1 MIPALELGLM
11 NIFLV
16 ILFAYL
22 IGSIPFGIIIS
33 KIMGLGNLRNIGSGN
48 IGATNVLRT
57 GNKLAAILTL
67 SFDLLKGAIAVII
80 TYYIV
85 NDTTAQIAALSS
97 FLGHC
102 FPIWLKFKGGKG
114 VATFIGISL
123 ALYWP
128 AGILICLTWV
138 LTAFLSRISS
148 LSALIS
154 SLSSIL
160 WVWILGVPSAVFVMI
175 VLTILLWYRHID
187 TIKRIIK
194 NTEPKINNENQ
205 NKVLLSL
212 HSNHH

>member
-67 SFDLLKGAIAVII
+67 IFDLLKGAISVII
-80 TYYIV
+80 TYYIF

-160 WVWILGVPSAVFVMI
+160 WVWILGVPSAVCHDSSNNINMVPS
-175 VLTILLWYRHID
+175 YR
-187 TIKRIIK
+187 KYKK
-194 NTEPKINNENQ
+194 NN
-205 NKVLLSL
+205 
-212 HSNHH
+212 

>member
-67 SFDLLKGAIAVII
+67 IFDLLKCAIAVII
-80 TYYIV
+80 TYYIF

-97 FLGHC
+97 F
-102 FPIWLKFKGGKG
+102 
-114 VATFIGISL
+114 
-123 ALYWP
+123 
-128 AGILICLTWV
+128 
-138 LTAFLSRISS
+138 
-148 LSALIS
+148 
-154 SLSSIL
+154 
-160 WVWILGVPSAVFVMI
+160 
-175 VLTILLWYRHID
+175 
-187 TIKRIIK
+187 
-194 NTEPKINNENQ
+194 
-205 NKVLLSL
+205 
-212 HSNHH
+212 

>member
-1 MIPALELGLM
+1 MMPALELGLM

-67 SFDLLKGAIAVII
+67 IFDLLKGAISVII
-80 TYYIV
+80 TYYIF

-138 LTAFLSRISS
+138 LTAFLSRVSS

-160 WVWILGVPSAVFVMI
+160 WVWILGVPSAVFVMT
-175 VLTILLWYRHID
+175 VLTILIWFRHIEN
-187 TIKRIIK
+187 IKRIIK
-194 NTEPKINNENQ
+194 NTEPKINN
-205 NKVLLSL
+205 
-212 HSNHH
+212 

>member
-1 MIPALELGLM
+1 MIPALELDLM

-67 SFDLLKGAIAVII
+67 IFDLLKGAIAVII
-80 TYYIV
+80 TYYIF

-138 LTAFLSRISS
+138 LIAFLSRTSS

-160 WVWILGVPSAVFVMI
+160 WVWVLGAPSAVFIMT
-175 VLTILLWYRHID
+175 VLTILIWYRHIEN
-187 TIKRIIK
+187 IKRIIK
-194 NTEPKINNENQ
+194 NTEPKINN
-205 NKVLLSL
+205 
-212 HSNHH
+212 

>member
-1 MIPALELGLM
+1 MMPALELGLM

-67 SFDLLKGAIAVII
+67 IFDLLKGAISVVI
-80 TYYIV
+80 TYYIF

-160 WVWILGVPSAVFVMI
+160 WVWILGVPSAVFVMT
-175 VLTILLWYRHID
+175 VLTILIWFRHIEN
-187 TIKRIIK
+187 IKRIIK
-194 NTEPKINNENQ
+194 NTEPKINN
-205 NKVLLSL
+205 
-212 HSNHH
+212 

>member
-1 MIPALELGLM
+1 MMPALELGLM

-67 SFDLLKGAIAVII
+67 IFDLLKGAIAVII
-80 TYYIV
+80 TYYIF

-160 WVWILGVPSAVFVMI
+160 WVWILGVPSAVFVMT
-175 VLTILLWYRHID
+175 VLTILIWFRHIEN
-187 TIKRIIK
+187 IKRIIK
-194 NTEPKINNENQ
+194 NTEPKINN
-205 NKVLLSL
+205 
-212 HSNHH
+212 

>member
-67 SFDLLKGAIAVII
+67 IFDLLKGAISVII
-80 TYYIV
+80 TYYIF
-85 NDTTAQIAALSS
+85 NDTIAQIAALSS

-160 WVWILGVPSAVFVMI
+160 WVWILGVPSAVFVMT
-175 VLTILLWYRHID
+175 VLTILIWFRHIEN
-187 TIKRIIK
+187 IKRIIK
-194 NTEPKINNENQ
+194 NTEPKINN
-205 NKVLLSL
+205 
-212 HSNHH
+212 

>member
-1 MIPALELGLM
+1 MITALELGLM

-67 SFDLLKGAIAVII
+67 IFDLLKGAIAVII
-80 TYYIV
+80 TYYIF

-138 LTAFLSRISS
+138 LIAFVSRTSS

-160 WVWILGVPSAVFVMI
+160 WVWVLGAPSAVFIMT
-175 VLTILLWYRHID
+175 VLTILIWYRHIEN
-187 TIKRIIK
+187 IKRIIK
-194 NTEPKINNENQ
+194 NTEPKINN
-205 NKVLLSL
+205 
-212 HSNHH
+212 

>member
-1 MIPALELGLM
+1 MPALELGLM

-67 SFDLLKGAIAVII
+67 IFDLLKGAIAVII
-80 TYYIV
+80 TYYIF

-138 LTAFLSRISS
+138 LIAFLSRTSS

-160 WVWILGVPSAVFVMI
+160 WVWVLGAPSAVFIMT
-175 VLTILLWYRHID
+175 VLTILIWYRHIEN
-187 TIKRIIK
+187 IKRIIK
-194 NTEPKINNENQ
+194 NTEPKINN
-205 NKVLLSL
+205 
-212 HSNHH
+212 

>member
-1 MIPALELGLM
+1 MMPALELGLM

-67 SFDLLKGAIAVII
+67 IFDLLKGAIAVII
-80 TYYIV
+80 TYYIF

-138 LTAFLSRISS
+138 LIAFLSRTSS

-160 WVWILGVPSAVFVMI
+160 WLWVLGAPSAVFIMT
-175 VLTILLWYRHID
+175 VLTILIWYRHIEN
-187 TIKRIIK
+187 IKRIIK
-194 NTEPKINNENQ
+194 NSEPKINN
-205 NKVLLSL
+205 
-212 HSNHH
+212 

>member
-33 KIMGLGNLRNIGSGN
+33 KIMGLGNLRDIGSGN

-67 SFDLLKGAIAVII
+67 IFDLLKGAIAVII
-80 TYYIV
+80 TYYIF

-138 LTAFLSRISS
+138 LIAFLSRTSS

-160 WVWILGVPSAVFVMI
+160 WVWVLGAPSAVFIMT
-175 VLTILLWYRHID
+175 VLTILIWFRHIEN
-187 TIKRIIK
+187 IKRIIK
-194 NTEPKINNENQ
+194 NTEPKINN
-205 NKVLLSL
+205 
-212 HSNHH
+212 

>member
-67 SFDLLKGAIAVII
+67 IFDLLKGAIAVII
-80 TYYIV
+80 TYYV
-85 NDTTAQIAALSS
+85 FNDTTAQIAALGS

-128 AGILICLTWV
+128 AGILVCLTWT

-160 WVWILGVPSAVFVMI
+160 WVWILGVPSAVFIMT
-175 VLTILLWYRHID
+175 VLTILIWYRHIEN
-187 TIKRIIK
+187 IKRIIK
-194 NTEPKINNENQ
+194 NSEPKINN
-205 NKVLLSL
+205 
-212 HSNHH
+212 

>member
-67 SFDLLKGAIAVII
+67 IFDLLKGAIAVII
-80 TYYIV
+80 TYYIF

-138 LTAFLSRISS
+138 LTAYLSRISS

-160 WVWILGVPSAVFVMI
+160 WVWILGVPSAVFVMT
-175 VLTILLWYRHID
+175 VLTILIWYRHIEN
-187 TIKRIIK
+187 IKRIIK
-194 NTEPKINNENQ
+194 NTEPKINN
-205 NKVLLSL
+205 
-212 HSNHH
+212 

>member
-11 NIFLV
+11 NIFLG

-67 SFDLLKGAIAVII
+67 IFDLLKGAIAVII
-80 TYYIV
+80 TYYIF

-138 LTAFLSRISS
+138 LTAYLSRISS

-160 WVWILGVPSAVFVMI
+160 WVWILGVPSAVFVMT
-175 VLTILLWYRHID
+175 VLTILIWYRHIEN
-187 TIKRIIK
+187 IKRIIK
-194 NTEPKINNENQ
+194 NTEPKINN
-205 NKVLLSL
+205 
-212 HSNHH
+212 

>member
-67 SFDLLKGAIAVII
+67 IFDLLKGAIAVII
-80 TYYIV
+80 TYYIF

-138 LTAFLSRISS
+138 LTAFLSRVSS

-160 WVWILGVPSAVFVMI
+160 WVWVLGAPSAVFIMT
-175 VLTILLWYRHID
+175 VLTILIWCRHIEN
-187 TIKRIIK
+187 IKRIIK
-194 NTEPKINNENQ
+194 NTEPKINN
-205 NKVLLSL
+205 
-212 HSNHH
+212 

>member
-67 SFDLLKGAIAVII
+67 IFDLLKGAIAVII
-80 TYYIV
+80 TYYIF

-160 WVWILGVPSAVFVMI
+160 WVWILGVPSAVFVMT
-175 VLTILLWYRHID
+175 VLTILIWFRHIEN
-187 TIKRIIK
+187 IKRIIN
-194 NTEPKINNENQ
+194 NTEPKINN
-205 NKVLLSL
+205 
-212 HSNHH
+212 

>member
-67 SFDLLKGAIAVII
+67 VFDLLKGAISVVI
-80 TYYIV
+80 TYYIF

-138 LTAFLSRISS
+138 LTAFLSRVSS

-160 WVWILGVPSAVFVMI
+160 WVWILGVPSAVFVMT
-175 VLTILLWYRHID
+175 VLTILIWYRHIEN
-187 TIKRIIK
+187 IKRIIK
-194 NTEPKINNENQ
+194 NTEPKINN
-205 NKVLLSL
+205 
-212 HSNHH
+212 

>member
-67 SFDLLKGAIAVII
+67 IFDLLKGAIAVII
-80 TYYIV
+80 TYYV
-85 NDTTAQIAALSS
+85 FNDTTAQIAALSS

-160 WVWILGVPSAVFVMI
+160 WVWILGVPSAVFVMT
-175 VLTILLWYRHID
+175 VLTILIWYRHIEN
-187 TIKRIIK
+187 IKRIIK
-194 NTEPKINNENQ
+194 NTEPKINN
-205 NKVLLSL
+205 
-212 HSNHH
+212 

>member
-67 SFDLLKGAIAVII
+67 IFDLLKGAIAVII
-80 TYYIV
+80 TYYIF

-138 LTAFLSRISS
+138 LIAFLSRTSS

-160 WVWILGVPSAVFVMI
+160 WVWVLGAPSAVFIMT
-175 VLTILLWYRHID
+175 VLTILIWYRHIEN
-187 TIKRIIK
+187 IKRIIN
-194 NTEPKINNENQ
+194 NTEPKLNN
-205 NKVLLSL
+205 
-212 HSNHH
+212 

>member
-67 SFDLLKGAIAVII
+67 VFDLLKGAISVVI
-80 TYYIV
+80 TYYIF

-148 LSALIS
+148 LSALLS

-160 WVWILGVPSAVFVMI
+160 WVWILGVPSAVFVMT
-175 VLTILLWYRHID
+175 VLTILIWFRHIEN
-187 TIKRIIK
+187 IKRIIK
-194 NTEPKINNENQ
+194 NTEPKINN
-205 NKVLLSL
+205 
-212 HSNHH
+212 

>member
-1 MIPALELGLM
+1 MMPALELGLM

-67 SFDLLKGAIAVII
+67 IFDLLKGAIAVII
-80 TYYIV
+80 TYYIF

-138 LTAFLSRISS
+138 LTAFLSRVSS

-160 WVWILGVPSAVFVMI
+160 WVWILGVPSAVFVMT
-175 VLTILLWYRHID
+175 VLTILIWYRHIEN
-187 TIKRIIK
+187 IKRIIK
-194 NTEPKINNENQ
+194 NTEPKINN
-205 NKVLLSL
+205 
-212 HSNHH
+212 

>member
-67 SFDLLKGAIAVII
+67 IFDLLKGAISVII
-80 TYYIV
+80 TYYIF

-138 LTAFLSRISS
+138 LTAFLSRVSS

-175 VLTILLWYRHID
+175 VLTILIWYRHIEN
-187 TIKRIIK
+187 IKRIIK
-194 NTEPKINNENQ
+194 NTEPKINN
-205 NKVLLSL
+205 
-212 HSNHH
+212 

>member
-67 SFDLLKGAIAVII
+67 IFDLLKGAIAVIV
-80 TYYIV
+80 TYYIF

-138 LTAFLSRISS
+138 LIAFLSRTSS

-160 WVWILGVPSAVFVMI
+160 WVWVLGAPSAVFIMT
-175 VLTILLWYRHID
+175 VLTILIWYRHIEN
-187 TIKRIIK
+187 IKRIIK
-194 NTEPKINNENQ
+194 NTEPKINN
-205 NKVLLSL
+205 
-212 HSNHH
+212 

>member
-1 MIPALELGLM
+1 MIPVLELGLI

-67 SFDLLKGAIAVII
+67 IFDLLKGAIAVII
-80 TYYIV
+80 TYYV
-85 NDTTAQIAALSS
+85 FNDTTAQIAALAS

-138 LTAFLSRISS
+138 LTAFLSRVSS

-160 WVWILGVPSAVFVMI
+160 WVWILGVPSAVFVMT
-175 VLTILLWYRHID
+175 VLTILIWFRHIEN
-187 TIKRIIK
+187 IKRIIK
-194 NTEPKINNENQ
+194 NTEPKINN
-205 NKVLLSL
+205 
-212 HSNHH
+212 

>member
-67 SFDLLKGAIAVII
+67 IFDLLKGAISVII
-80 TYYIV
+80 TYYIF

-138 LTAFLSRISS
+138 LTAFLSRVSS

-160 WVWILGVPSAVFVMI
+160 WVWVLGAPSAVFIMT
-175 VLTILLWYRHID
+175 VLTILIWYRHIEN
-187 TIKRIIK
+187 IKRIIK
-194 NTEPKINNENQ
+194 NTEPKINN
-205 NKVLLSL
+205 
-212 HSNHH
+212 

>member
-67 SFDLLKGAIAVII
+67 IFDLLKGAIAVII
-80 TYYIV
+80 TYYIF

-128 AGILICLTWV
+128 AGIRICLTWV
-138 LTAFLSRISS
+138 LIAFLSRTSS

-160 WVWILGVPSAVFVMI
+160 WVWVLGAPSAVFIMT
-175 VLTILLWYRHID
+175 VLTILIWYRHIEN
-187 TIKRIIK
+187 IKRIIK
-194 NTEPKINNENQ
+194 NTEPKINN
-205 NKVLLSL
+205 
-212 HSNHH
+212 

>member
-67 SFDLLKGAIAVII
+67 IFDLLKGAIAVII
-80 TYYIV
+80 TYYIF

-138 LTAFLSRISS
+138 LIAFLSRTSS

-154 SLSSIL
+154 SLSSIF
-160 WVWILGVPSAVFVMI
+160 WVWVLGAPSAVFIMT
-175 VLTILLWYRHID
+175 VLTILIWYRHIEN
-187 TIKRIIK
+187 IKRIIK
-194 NTEPKINNENQ
+194 NTEPKINN
-205 NKVLLSL
+205 
-212 HSNHH
+212 

>member
-1 MIPALELGLM
+1 MIPVLELGLI

-67 SFDLLKGAIAVII
+67 IFDLLKGAIAVII
-80 TYYIV
+80 TYYIF

-128 AGILICLTWV
+128 AGILVCLTWT

-160 WVWILGVPSAVFVMI
+160 WVWILGVPSAVFIMT
-175 VLTILLWYRHID
+175 VLTILIWYRHIEN
-187 TIKRIIK
+187 IKRIIK
-194 NTEPKINNENQ
+194 NSEPKINN
-205 NKVLLSL
+205 
-212 HSNHH
+212 

>member
-1 MIPALELGLM
+1 MMPALELGLM

-67 SFDLLKGAIAVII
+67 IFDLLKGAISVII
-80 TYYIV
+80 TYYIF
-85 NDTTAQIAALSS
+85 NDTIAQIAALSS

-138 LTAFLSRISS
+138 LTAFLSRVSS

-160 WVWILGVPSAVFVMI
+160 WVWILGVPSAVFVMT
-175 VLTILLWYRHID
+175 VLTILIWFRHIEN
-187 TIKRIIK
+187 IKRIIK
-194 NTEPKINNENQ
+194 NTEPKINN
-205 NKVLLSL
+205 
-212 HSNHH
+212 

>member
-1 MIPALELGLM
+1 MIPALELDLM

-67 SFDLLKGAIAVII
+67 IFDLLKGAISVII
-80 TYYIV
+80 TYYIF
-85 NDTTAQIAALSS
+85 NDTIAQIAALSS

-160 WVWILGVPSAVFVMI
+160 WVWILGVPSAVFVMT
-175 VLTILLWYRHID
+175 VLTILIWFRHIEN
-187 TIKRIIK
+187 IKRIIK
-194 NTEPKINNENQ
+194 NTEPKINN
-205 NKVLLSL
+205 
-212 HSNHH
+212 

>member
-67 SFDLLKGAIAVII
+67 IFDLLKGAIAVII
-80 TYYIV
+80 TYYIF

-138 LTAFLSRISS
+138 LIAFLSRTSS

-160 WVWILGVPSAVFVMI
+160 WVWVLGAPSAVFIMT
-175 VLTILLWYRHID
+175 VLTILIWYRHIEN
-187 TIKRIIK
+187 IKRIIN
-194 NTEPKINNENQ
+194 NTEPKINN
-205 NKVLLSL
+205 
-212 HSNHH
+212 

>member
-67 SFDLLKGAIAVII
+67 IFDLLKGAIAVII
-80 TYYIV
+80 TYYIF

-160 WVWILGVPSAVFVMI
+160 WVWVLGAPSAVFIMT
-175 VLTILLWYRHID
+175 VLTILIWYRHIEN
-187 TIKRIIK
+187 IKRIIN
-194 NTEPKINNENQ
+194 NTEPKINN
-205 NKVLLSL
+205 
-212 HSNHH
+212 

>member
-67 SFDLLKGAIAVII
+67 IFDLLKGAIAVII
-80 TYYIV
+80 TYYIF

-160 WVWILGVPSAVFVMI
+160 WVWVLGAPSAVFIMT
-175 VLTILLWYRHID
+175 VLTILIWCRHIEN
-187 TIKRIIK
+187 IKRIIK
-194 NTEPKINNENQ
+194 NTEPKINN
-205 NKVLLSL
+205 
-212 HSNHH
+212 

>member
-1 MIPALELGLM
+1 MIPVLELGLI

-67 SFDLLKGAIAVII
+67 IFDLLKGAIAVII
-80 TYYIV
+80 TYYV
-85 NDTTAQIAALSS
+85 FNDTTAQIAALSS

-160 WVWILGVPSAVFVMI
+160 WVWILGVPSAVFVMT
-175 VLTILLWYRHID
+175 VLTILIWFRHIEN
-187 TIKRIIK
+187 IKRIIK
-194 NTEPKINNENQ
+194 NTEPKINN
-205 NKVLLSL
+205 
-212 HSNHH
+212 